1 MFNFNYNTLTIN
13 NITKICDD
21 NYYIYNYKLIEY
33 QWNIYQLRYILQECL
48 DESTIDPI
56 TKLELNP
63 IALSYK
69 IKERISIDSNIKNK
83 YGKYNLDKIM
93 GIVPIKTKNNINM
106 DNLGGKL
113 KKPIIIDDS
122 ISVIK
127 DSNIEKSNIH
137 YLYSS
142 EILDSTLKPEPSKKK
157 KLVFAKKTELP
168 KSRIL
173 IATSSIESYNKDDFR
188 KFGRL
193 DWNSNSCYAD
203 SLLIMLLY
211 PIYYPNIS
219 NFTLKEFIEK
229 KLEKKEE
236 IDKIRLYICD
246 EKKNFDENYEIHNNI
261 ITGFKQFYSDLKN
274 NKIIDI
280 NHLSIELKKCKD
292 KLFQQLDGRQHD
304 ATEFLSIL
312 FSIFFVSHYNENELI
327 TYYYKNK
334 TDSHDKYIKNDTESF
349 STDTINHVISIFTLK
364 ELEFKSNVISYFCN
378 YIDDQKLN
386 DDSYYT
392 DPGYNIYKN
401 DGELFVKNID
411 TQFSVPVSDSE
422 NAIKIEKKC
431 INYKI
436 NNANNVFFNLSR
448 LLKLSET
455 ENEFVKTRIIPEK
468 NITLENGTLTL
479 IGIIIWHDNHYVT
492 FINYEHKEQWYLY
505 DDLFN
510 PVVQSD
516 YIIPIGDY
524 NNLLEYSYKGIKQ
537 VVITNSVILWYS
549 NNLYE

>member
-1 MFNFNYNTLTIN
+1 MFNFEYNTLTIN

-21 NYYIYNYKLIEY
+21 NYYIYNNKLIEY

-106 DNLGGKL
+106 NNLGGKL
-113 KKPIIIDDS
+113 KKPVIIDDS
-122 ISVIK
+122 ILVIK
-127 DSNIEKSNIH
+127 DSNIEKSDIH
-137 YLYSS
+137 YLYST
-142 EILDSTLKPEPSKKK
+142 EILDSTLKPELSKKK
-157 KLVFAKKTELP
+157 KLVFPKKTELP

-203 SLLIMLLY
+203 SVLIMLLY

-261 ITGFKQFYSDLKN
+261 ITKFKQFYSDLKN
-274 NKIIDI
+274 NEIIDI
-280 NHLSIELKKCKD
+280 NDLSIELKKCKD
-292 KLFQQLDGRQHD
+292 KLFQQLDGGLHD

-334 TDSHDKYIKNDTESF
+334 TDLHDKYIKNDTESY

-364 ELEFKSNVISYFCN
+364 ELELKSNVISYFCN
-378 YIDDQKLN
+378 YIDDQEL
-386 DDSYYT
+386 DHDSYYT

-422 NAIKIEKKC
+422 NVIKIEKKC

-468 NITLENGTLTL
+468 NITLENGKLTL
-479 IGIIIWHDNHYVT
+479 IGIIIWHDDHYVT

-505 DDLFN
+505 DDLFK
-510 PVVQSD
+510 PGVQSD
-516 YIIPIGDY
+516 YIVPIGDY
-524 NNLLEYSYKGIKQ
+524 NDLLEYSYKGIKQ